1 MAATATRWN
10 LVVTTE
16 TDKELRQFLAS
27 EGGGRK
33 GDLSKFV
40 EEAVKERIF
49 ALSARR
55 AKRENEMFS
64 AEEIDDAVREAMAWA
79 RKR

>member
-1 MAATATRWN
+1 MAGTATRWS
-10 LVVTTE
+10 LVVTSE
-16 TDKELRQFLAS
+16 TDSELRQFLAS

-40 EEAVKERIF
+40 EEAVKARIF
-49 ALSARR
+49 ELSARR
-55 AKRENEMFS
+55 AKAENEMFP
-64 AEEIDDAVREAMAWA
+64 AEAIDDAVREALAWA

>member
-1 MAATATRWN
+1 MAGTATRWN
-10 LVVTTE
+10 LVVTTD
-16 TDKELRQFLAS
+16 TDSELRQFLTS

-40 EEAVKERIF
+40 EEAVKARIF
-49 ALSARR
+49 ELRVRR
-55 AKRENEMFS
+55 AKAENEIFP
-64 AEEIDDAVREAMAWA
+64 AEAIDDAVREALAWA